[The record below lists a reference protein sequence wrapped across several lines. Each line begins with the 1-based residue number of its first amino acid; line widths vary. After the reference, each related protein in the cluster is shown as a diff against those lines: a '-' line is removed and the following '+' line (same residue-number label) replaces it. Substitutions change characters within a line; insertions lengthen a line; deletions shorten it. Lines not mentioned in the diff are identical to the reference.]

1 MQFRDVFLATA
12 ILIGGGAAPA
22 LAGDQDFT
30 LVNKTGYTI
39 DYVYVSPR
47 SSDDWGK
54 DVMGQ
59 DSLDNGEKVNIVFSA
74 RNSVCRY
81 DMMVKYDDGD
91 KSNWSDLNLCDI
103 SKITLYWDRKNGTTR
118 AVTE

>member
-1 MQFRDVFLATA
+1 MQLRDVLLAAA
-12 ILIGGGAAPA
+12 ILVGGAATPA

-47 SSDDWGK
+47 SAGSWGN

-59 DSLDNGEKVNIVFSA
+59 DSLDDGEKVNIVFNA
-74 RNSVCRY
+74 KNSVCRY

-91 KSNWSDLNLCDI
+91 KSNWTDLNLCDI
-103 SKITLYWDRKNGTTR
+103 SKITLYWDRKNGKTR